1 MIYEYGEPRQN
12 YIVDRGKLFM
22 RPTELYGNIAIKA
35 M

>member
-12 YIVDRGKLFM
+12 YDVDRGKLLM
-22 RPTELYGNIAIKA
+22 RPTELSGNIAIKA